1 MAILNPNSETYK
13 SPFIIYKRNNKL
25 NTSSLPVFLNEE
37 DKRNCFIFDADNRSI
52 LACTLQSDNTV
63 QFEQLSG
70 HTLYIGDNNTAIQQ
84 DSLLH
89 GERFNDY
96 EHNMPLGI
104 YSFTAG
110 YGTVANNPFE
120 TAFGSFNISEKDSK
134 QLFSIGNGNSDSNRS
149 NVVTVYKDNVIISSD
164 LSVYGSINNSDI
176 NNALDSVNN
185 IKKYVGD
192 SNDKIKELE
201 REVTDLKSTLV
212 EYETVINKLID
223 NLNIIT
229 DALSDKTLLYD
240 IPQNIKEQILIN
252 SLNPTKTYI
261 GDNNTLVQY
270 TDNKSNKT
278 SFVVS

>member
-25 NTSSLPVFLNEE
+25 NTSSLPVFLNED
-37 DKRNCFIFDADNRSI
+37 DKRNCFIFDTDNRSI
-52 LACTLQSDNTV
+52 LACTLNKDNTL

-70 HTLYIGDNNTAIQQ
+70 HTLYVGSTNISKSKNTI
-84 DSLLH
+84 LH

-110 YGTVANNPFE
+110 YGTIANNSFE
-120 TAFGSFNISEKDSK
+120 TAFGIYNVSEKDSN
-134 QLFSIGNGNSDSNRS
+134 QLFSVGNGQTDSIRS
-149 NVVTVYKDNVIISSD
+149 NVLTVYKDSVVINSD
-164 LSVYGSINNSDI
+164 LSVYGHINNSDI
-176 NNALDSVNN
+176 NNVLNSVDG
-185 IKKYVGD
+185 IKKYVND
-192 SNDKIKELE
+192 SNSKILELE
-201 REVTDLKSTLV
+201 QQVTELKSQLV

-223 NLNIIT
+223 NLNTIS

-240 IPQNIKEQILIN
+240 IPQNIKDQILIN
-252 SLNPTKTYI
+252 LLNPTKTYI
-261 GDNNTLVQY
+261 GDSNTLVQY
-270 TDNKSNKT
+270 TDNKTNKT

>member
-25 NTSSLPVFLNEE
+25 NASSLPVFLNED
-37 DKRNCFIFDADNRSI
+37 DKRNCFIFDTDNRSI
-52 LACTLQSDNTV
+52 LACTLNTDNTV

-70 HTLYIGDNNTAIQQ
+70 HTLYIDNNNTEAS
-84 DSLLH
+84 DGLLH

-110 YGTVANNPFE
+110 YGTVANNSFE

-134 QLFSIGNGNSDSNRS
+134 QLFSIGNGNSDDSRS
-149 NVVTVYKDNVIISSD
+149 NVLTVYKDNVIISSD

-176 NNALDSVNN
+176 NNALNSVDN
-185 IKKYVGD
+185 IKKYVSD

-201 REVTDLKSTLV
+201 QQVTDLKSQLV

-223 NLNIIT
+223 NLNTISE
-229 DALSDKTLLYD
+229 ALSNKTLLYD

-261 GDNNTLVQY
+261 GDKNTLVQY
-270 TDNKSNKT
+270 TDNKTNKT

>member
-52 LACTLQSDNTV
+52 LACTLNNKDNTV

-70 HTLYIGDNNTAIQQ
+70 HTLYADSTNESTN
-84 DSLLH
+84 SLLH

-110 YGTVANNPFE
+110 YGTIANNSFE
-120 TAFGSFNISEKDSK
+120 SAFGIYNISEKDSN
-134 QLFSIGNGNSDSNRS
+134 QLFSIGNGQGDNTRS
-149 NVVTVYKDNVIISSD
+149 NVLTVYKDSVIINSN

-176 NNALDSVNN
+176 NNALNSVDN
-185 IKKYVGD
+185 IKKYVSD
-192 SNDKIKELE
+192 SNNKIQELE
-201 REVTDLKSTLV
+201 QQVTELKSQLS

-223 NLNIIT
+223 NLNIIS
-229 DALSDKTLLYD
+229 DVLSSKTLLYD
-240 IPQNIKEQILIN
+240 
-252 SLNPTKTYI
+252 
-261 GDNNTLVQY
+261 D
-270 TDNKSNKT
+270 T
-278 SFVVS
+278 SSEY

>member
-52 LACTLQSDNTV
+52 LACTLNNKDNTV

-70 HTLYIGDNNTAIQQ
+70 HTLYTDSTNELTN
-84 DSLLH
+84 SLLH

-110 YGTVANNPFE
+110 FGTIANNSFE
-120 TAFGSFNISEKDSK
+120 SAFGIYNISEKDSN
-134 QLFSIGNGNSDSNRS
+134 QLFSIGNGQGDNTRS
-149 NVVTVYKDNVIISSD
+149 NVLTVYKDSVIINSN

-176 NNALDSVNN
+176 NNALNSVDN
-185 IKKYVGD
+185 IKKYVSD
-192 SNDKIKELE
+192 SNNKIQELE
-201 REVTDLKSTLV
+201 QQVTDLKSQLV

-223 NLNIIT
+223 NLNTISE
-229 DALSDKTLLYD
+229 ALSNKTLLYD
-240 IPQNIKEQILIN
+240 IPQNIKEQIMIN

-270 TDNKSNKT
+270 IDNKTNKT
-278 SFVVS
+278 NFVVS